1 VIVVLGTRD
10 LRANWPFVRF
20 KGIADALR
28 SATARDKSDHSSL
41 FLSAC
46 STYRRGD
53 AGAFAAPIRQ
63 AEGEVRGFIAGYR
76 MTLGVAPSRFAPKM
90 MSGNG
95 RPYGVSQRLLD
106 TSARRCRPFAA
117 PNRQAEGEVYG
128 FIAGY
133 RMTLGAAPS
142 RFAPKMM
149 SGEWK
154 PYGISQRLVDTSAR
168 RCRRLRR
175 AESSGGRRSTRL
187 HRRISHDTRGR
198 TVTFCAENDLGRM
211 EGLVVFLSACSTH
224 RRGDAGRSPR
234 QIVRRKAKYTA
245 SPQDIA

>member
-1 VIVVLGTRD
+1 MSCE
-10 LRANWPFVRF
+10 
-20 KGIADALR
+20 

-142 RFAPKMM
+142 RFAPKMI
-149 SGEWK
+149 SAEWK
-154 PYGISQRLVDTSAR
+154 ALWRFGALAR
-168 RCRRLRR
+168 HIGETMQ
-175 AESSGGRRSTRL
+175 A
-187 HRRISHDTRGR
+187 
-198 TVTFCAENDLGRM
+198 
-211 EGLVVFLSACSTH
+211 
-224 RRGDAGRSPR
+224 RSPR
-234 QIVRRKAKYTA
+234 RIVRRKVKCAA
-245 SPQDIA
+245 SSQDIA